1 MKRTFLVLAMAAIGV
16 GSALAQAPNTL
27 TPQEQKEGWKLL
39 FDGSSLNGW
48 TTRGEVKVQDGAI
61 LIKTDV
67 AASANTT
74 ETFDNLVLRLE
85 FRTTPDVNSGV
96 YIRQPPPR
104 AGGGGGGGQGGG
116 QAKSGAAKKRP
127 RGPGSYEINIRE
139 TAIRPV
145 QDSSGNYDTG
155 SVMGVLRRTEPV
167 TIVAGK
173 WHSMEIT
180 GNGDHLTV
188 VFDGKK
194 IVDGHDTREVRPVSG
209 TVGLQWAH
217 PELVT
222 GKQIEFRSIR
232 VKALPKS

>member
-1 MKRTFLVLAMAAIGV
+1 MKRTLIVLAMAAIGV
-16 GSALAQAPNTL
+16 GSALAQAPNAL

-39 FDGSSLNGW
+39 FDGKTLNGW
-48 TTRGEVKVQDGAI
+48 TTRGEVKAQDGAI
-61 LIKTDV
+61 LIKSDV

-74 ETFDNLVLRLE
+74 ETFDNLVLRVE

-104 AGGGGGGGQGGG
+104 AGGGGGGA
-116 QAKSGAAKKRP
+116 QAKGEAAKKRP

-139 TAIRPV
+139 TDIRPV
-145 QDSSGNYDTG
+145 KDSSGNYDTG

-167 TIVAGK
+167 TIVPGK
-173 WHSMEIT
+173 WHQMEIT
-180 GNGDHLTV
+180 GNGDHLIV
-188 VFDGKK
+188 AIDGKK
-194 IVDGHDTREVRPVSG
+194 IVDGHDTREVRPISG

-222 GKQIEFRSIR
+222 GKQIEFRNIK
-232 VKALPKS
+232 VKPLPKS